1 MKKKRAVISSLALS
15 CLLAISIGIVI
26 KHKTST
32 TRKTENVKLIE
43 SEKNEFFNKQQVI
56 EDIDFALNTIKNYHI
71 SCIKEVPQEVLQQK
85 DIEIA
90 N

>member
-1 MKKKRAVISSLALS
+1 MKIKKHTVIGSLALS

-43 SEKNEFFNKQQVI
+43 SEKNEFF
-56 EDIDFALNTIKNYHI
+56 
-71 SCIKEVPQEVLQQK
+71 
-85 DIEIA
+85 
-90 N
+90 